1 MTEIVLKMMEYVGYL
16 LTSRIPTS
24 YAFLLA
30 EREDVTI
37 LTKIEENKNFF
48 IYFVEVY
55 LCDEKGIDLCDNFDE
70 SRC

>member
-48 IYFVEVY
+48 IFFAEVY